1 MSSCRTAIMS
11 SKLYLAC
18 DASKKKKILAA
29 LADPINVELVEQLDE
44 YIGDEYKQTQPKDT
58 DVKQSDSEDK
68 SQETAETAPGSNQ
81 KAIRPSG
88 PSGPSGSL
96 FDKHKDELLDE
107 EDEWD
112 PDSTSGT
119 SDEADTDAVV
129 ENSVKMNSKQR
140 VTADTLVTNPT
151 IGINNTIINTAH
163 EVKGLLNAKGDT
175 AGVARVNVKNDELWV
190 YYSDDINLNNVMT
203 PAIDSLNAACYSNLV
218 FNRLA
223 RTENAIVFTITVCDT
238 GAPVQPATTNEK

>member
-1 MSSCRTAIMS
+1 MSSCKTAIMS

-29 LADPINVELVEQLDE
+29 LADPINVDLVEQRDE
-44 YIGDEYKQTQPKDT
+44 DIGDEYKQTQPKDT

-68 SQETAETAPGSNQ
+68 SQETAETAPGSNP

-88 PSGPSGSL
+88 SSGSL
-96 FDKHKDELLDE
+96 FDKHKDELLE
-107 EDEWD
+107 EDDEWD

-119 SDEADTDAVV
+119 SDESDTDTVV
-129 ENSVKMNSKQR
+129 ENSVKMNSKQK

-238 GAPVQPATTNEK
+238 GAPVQPATTNEQ

>member
-1 MSSCRTAIMS
+1 MSSCKTAIMS

-29 LADPINVELVEQLDE
+29 LADPINVELVEQLEE
-44 YIGDEYKQTQPKDT
+44 YIGDEYKQLQPKDT
-58 DVKQSDSEDK
+58 DVEQNSSENK
-68 SQETAETAPGSNQ
+68 SQETDTDPGSNQ

-88 PSGPSGSL
+88 SSGSL

-129 ENSVKMNSKQR
+129 ENSVKMGSKQK

-203 PAIDSLNAACYSNLV
+203 PAIDLLNASCYNNLV

-223 RTENAIVFTITVCDT
+223 RTENAIVFTITICDT
-238 GAPVQPATTNEK
+238 GAPVQPATANEK